1 MASDQA
7 VVRRGL
13 RRVVL
18 PHWSVLLNGQLV
30 GLGTV
35 FIQVQF
41 ADRSLEQATAV
52 GLAWGVGF
60 GVGLW
65 LGYHVAVLLLLWTK
79 RHITRQDQRIDTLFA
94 VLDIDKAALPA
105 NEQPTRYRW
114 WRFAWWPLYWALSNL
129 ASCSLV
135 WMFLMPGS
143 SPGIGTVVYGVLFWA
158 VVLVMTGCLFYAPI
172 IRAEWQLR
180 QLEAKILCPEGPRA
194 PADTRRLGAVQGIK
208 YLSRYIDRVTAW
220 PVRLSL
226 GMSR

>member
-30 GLGTV
+30 GLSTV
-35 FIQVQF
+35 FIQVQI
-41 ADRSLEQATAV
+41 ANRSLEQATAV

-65 LGYHVAVLLLLWTK
+65 LGYQVAGLLLLWTK
-79 RHITRQDQRIDTLFA
+79 RHITRQGQRIDNLLA
-94 VLDIDKAALPA
+94 VLGIDSAALPT
-105 NEQPTRYRW
+105 NEQPTRYSW

-135 WMFLMPGS
+135 WIFLVPES
-143 SPGIGTVVYGVLFWA
+143 APGIVAVTYGMIFWAGVLVIA
-158 VVLVMTGCLFYAPI
+158 GCLFYAPVV
-172 IRAEWQLR
+172 RAEWQLR
-180 QLEAKILCPEGPRA
+180 QLEAKILRPEDPRA
-194 PADTRRLGAVQGIK
+194 SADARRLGVVQGIK
-208 YLSRYIDRVTAW
+208 YLDRYIDRVTAW